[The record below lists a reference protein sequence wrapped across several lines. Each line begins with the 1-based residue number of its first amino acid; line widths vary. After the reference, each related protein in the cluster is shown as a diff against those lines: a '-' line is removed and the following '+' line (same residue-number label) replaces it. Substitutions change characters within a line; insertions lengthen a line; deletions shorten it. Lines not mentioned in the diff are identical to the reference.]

1 MRQHMKEVEKMIED
15 TDVESGESE
24 WWKWT
29 LSRYKRR
36 KVRILRSVKN
46 QKGLLDL
53 EIWKSFMSFVRTVWV
68 EWWSGVQVAVK
79 WVNGKWSECW
89 VTEEFVIIF
98 SGERVLSTL
107 SRAEEVGNILCRRFL
122 MESSR
127 GGDGRSWMESW
138 IQVKEMTW
146 NRSSEA
152 IMSYHLIF
160 IINYMCF

>member
-1 MRQHMKEVEKMIED
+1 MWETRRKTVKWMSEHMKEVEGMIGA

-29 LSRYKRR
+29 LSRYKRK
-36 KVRILRSVKN
+36 KVRILQSVKN

-53 EIWKSFMSFVRTVWV
+53 EIWKSFMSFIRAVWV
-68 EWWSGVQVAVK
+68 ERCSGVQVAVK

-98 SGERVLSTL
+98 SGGRVLSTL
-107 SRAEEVGNILCRRFL
+107 SREGEVGNILCRRFL

-127 GGDGRSWMESW
+127 GGDGRSWVESW
-138 IQVKEMTW
+138 TQVKEMTW
-146 NRSSEA
+146 DRSSEA
-152 IMSYHLIF
+152 I
-160 IINYMCF
+160 